1 MTTDSPAA
9 AGRAAPPAGH
19 AEPVIGRAA
28 DRLLLSVVRR
38 TGGWALVLVL
48 AALGSVLAQVLLPAV
63 VGSAVDSAMA
73 GRTDD
78 GRITTC
84 TAVIVVFIVCEVLS
98 DLAAGR
104 SSAAGT
110 AWLRRAQLAHLL
122 TLGGRATARFDPG
135 DLTARLIG
143 GAADAGAAAEAAVW
157 AALSV
162 LPTLTSVVALWLIDP
177 WLALTFLVGMPA
189 LVFFLRSY
197 AQDMSALI
205 ARYQKVQGAV
215 AAGFVEAL
223 GGMRTIA
230 AAGTTDREAERVLR
244 PLPEL
249 SGLGHGFWRAQ
260 TKVAAQNAL
269 LVPLLEVAV
278 LSVAGFGLAAG
289 RVTPGEM
296 LAASRYAGLGAGL
309 GMTAMYL
316 GRLARARAG
325 GGRIREVLA
334 EPAAAYGTGALPAGP
349 GRLELRGV
357 TVRVGGQTLLD
368 GLDLT
373 VPGGTSLAIVGRS
386 GTGKSLLAA
395 VAGRL
400 TDPHGGTVLL
410 DGVPLPELSHEELR
424 GAVGYAFE
432 RPALLGRTLGE
443 AIALDDVAEA
453 DRPRLSRAAA
463 AACIDAFVERLPEGY
478 RTDPREVPMSGG
490 EAQRLGL
497 ARAFAHRGRVLVLD
511 DATSSLDT
519 VTEFKVSTALT
530 TELADRTRL
539 IVAHRASTAARCDL
553 VAWLDGGGI
562 RRVGPHEELWALPE
576 YRAVF
581 RPDQPADE
589 DRSADEDRPAG
600 DDGPATGDGPA
611 DERGAAARTSPA
623 EVGA

>member
-1 MTTDSPAA
+1 MTTESPAA
-9 AGRAAPPAGH
+9 AGRTEPA
-19 AEPVIGRAA
+19 IGRDA
-28 DRLLLSVVRR
+28 DRLLLSAVRR
-38 TGGWALVLVL
+38 GGGWAVLLVL

-63 VGSAVDSAMA
+63 VGSAVDSAMS
-73 GRTDD
+73 GRPDD

-84 TAVIVVFIVCEVLS
+84 AAVIAVFIVCEVLS

-189 LVFFLRSY
+189 LVYFLRSY

-205 ARYQKVQGAV
+205 TRYQKVQGAI

-260 TKVAAQNAL
+260 TRVASQSAL
-269 LVPLLEVAV
+269 LAPLLDVAV

-296 LAASRYAGLGAGL
+296 LAASRYAALGTGL
-309 GMTAMYL
+309 GMTAMFL

-334 EPAAAYGTGALPAGP
+334 EPATVYGVRALPSGP

-357 TVRVGGQTLLD
+357 TVRVDGRALLD
-368 GLDLT
+368 GVDLT

-410 DGVPLPELSHEELR
+410 DGVPLPELSREELR
-424 GAVGYAFE
+424 GAIGYAFE
-432 RPALLGRTLGE
+432 RPALLGRTVGE

-463 AACIDAFVERLPEGY
+463 AACIDAFVERLPDGY
-478 RTDPREVPMSGG
+478 RTDLRDVPMSGG
-490 EAQRLGL
+490 EAQRIGL

-519 VTEFKVSTALT
+519 VTEFEVSTALT
-530 TELADRTRL
+530 TELAGRTRL

-562 RRVGPHEELWALPE
+562 RRIGPHDELWALPE

-581 RPDQPADE
+581 RPDPPAGE
-589 DRSADEDRPAG
+589 DLPAGADRPAGEDRPA
-600 DDGPATGDGPA
+600 DGAGP
-611 DERGAAARTSPA
+611 DAARPSPA
-623 EVGA
+623 EVSR

>member
-9 AGRAAPPAGH
+9 AGRTEPA
-19 AEPVIGRAA
+19 IGRDA
-28 DRLLLSVVRR
+28 DRLLLSAVRR
-38 TGGWALVLVL
+38 GGGWAVLLVL

-63 VGSAVDSAMA
+63 VGSAVDSAMS
-73 GRTDD
+73 GRPDD

-84 TAVIVVFIVCEVLS
+84 AAVIAVFIVCEVLS

-189 LVFFLRSY
+189 LVYFLRSY

-205 ARYQKVQGAV
+205 TRYQKVQGAI

-260 TKVAAQNAL
+260 TRVASQSAL
-269 LVPLLEVAV
+269 LAPLLDVAV

-296 LAASRYAGLGAGL
+296 LAASRYAALGTGL
-309 GMTAMYL
+309 GMTAMFL

-334 EPAAAYGTGALPAGP
+334 EPATVYGVRALPSGP

-357 TVRVGGQTLLD
+357 TVRVDGRTLLD
-368 GLDLT
+368 GVDLT

-400 TDPHGGTVLL
+400 TDPHGGTALL
-410 DGVPLPELSHEELR
+410 DGVPLPELSREELR
-424 GAVGYAFE
+424 GAIGYAFE
-432 RPALLGRTLGE
+432 RPALLGRTVGE

-463 AACIDAFVERLPEGY
+463 AACIDAFVERLPDGY
-478 RTDPREVPMSGG
+478 RTDLRDLPMSGG
-490 EAQRLGL
+490 EAQRIGL

-519 VTEFKVSTALT
+519 VTEFEVSTALT
-530 TELADRTRL
+530 TELAGRTRL

-562 RRVGPHEELWALPE
+562 RRIGPHDELWALPE

-581 RPDQPADE
+581 RPDPPTGEDLPAGA
-589 DRSADEDRPAG
+589 DRPAGEDRPA
-600 DDGPATGDGPA
+600 DGAGLD
-611 DERGAAARTSPA
+611 AARPSPA
-623 EVGA
+623 EVSR

>member
-1 MTTDSPAA
+1 MTEFPAA
-9 AGRAAPPAGH
+9 ADGTVSTP
-19 AEPVIGRAA
+19 GRAA
-28 DRLLLSVVRR
+28 DRLLLRAVRQA
-38 TGGWALVLVL
+38 GGWAVLLVL
-48 AALGSVLAQVLLPAV
+48 AALGSMLVQVLLPAM
-63 VGSAVDSAMA
+63 VGAAVDSAMS

-84 TAVIVVFIVCEVLS
+84 TAAIAVFVLCEVLS

-104 SSAAGT
+104 SSAVGT

-122 TLGGRATARFDPG
+122 TLGGRAAVRFNPG

-143 GAADAGAAAEAAVW
+143 GAVDAGASAEVAVW

-177 WLALTFLVGMPA
+177 WLALTFLAGMPA

-205 ARYQKVQGAV
+205 ARYQKVQGAI

-230 AAGTTDREAERVLR
+230 AAGTMDREAERVLR

-249 SGLGHGFWRAQ
+249 SGLGHDFWRAQ
-260 TKVAAQNAL
+260 TKIAAKSAL

-278 LSVAGFGLAAG
+278 LSVAGFGLAVN
-289 RVTPGEM
+289 RVTLGEM
-296 LAASRYAGLGAGL
+296 LAASRYAALGAGV
-309 GMTAMYL
+309 GMTAMFL

-325 GGRIREVLA
+325 AGRIQEVLA
-334 EPAAAYGTGALPAGP
+334 EPVMQYGTGALPPGP
-349 GRLELRGV
+349 GCLELRAV
-357 TVRVGGQTLLD
+357 TMRVDGQMLLD

-395 VAGRL
+395 LAGRL
-400 TDPHGGTVLL
+400 TDPQSGTVLL
-410 DGVPLPELSHEELR
+410 DGAPLSELSREELR
-424 GAVGYAFE
+424 GAIGYAFE
-432 RPALLGRTLGE
+432 RPALLGGTVGE
-443 AIALDDVAEA
+443 AIALDDVTET

-463 AACIDAFVERLPEGY
+463 AACIDAFVDRLPAGY
-478 RTDPREVPMSGG
+478 RTDLRSVPMSGG
-490 EAQRLGL
+490 EAQRIGL
-497 ARAFAHRGRVLVLD
+497 ARAFMHRGRVLVLD

-519 VTEFKVSTALT
+519 VTEFRVSTALT
-530 TELADRTRL
+530 TELAGRTRL
-539 IVAHRASTAARCDL
+539 IIAHRASTAARCDL

-562 RRVGPHEELWALPE
+562 RRIGPHSELWGLPE
-576 YRAVF
+576 YRAIF
-581 RPDQPADE
+581 QPDPPADE
-589 DRSADEDRPAG
+589 YRP
-600 DDGPATGDGPA
+600 
-611 DERGAAARTSPA
+611 ERACPKSA

>member
-1 MTTDSPAA
+1 MTHSPAA
-9 AGRAAPPAGH
+9 PDR
-19 AEPVIGRAA
+19 AEPSTGRAA
-28 DRLLLSVVRR
+28 DRLLLHAVRR
-38 TGGWALVLVL
+38 AGGWAVLL
-48 AALGSVLAQVLLPAV
+48 LLSALGSVLAQVLLPAV
-63 VGSAVDSAMA
+63 VGAAVDSATA
-73 GRTDD
+73 GRGGD

-84 TAVIVVFIVCEVLS
+84 AVVITVFIACEVVS

-104 SSAAGT
+104 CSATGT
-110 AWLRRAQLAHLL
+110 AWLRRAELAHLL

-177 WLALTFLVGMPA
+177 WLALTFLAALPA

-205 ARYQKVQGAV
+205 TRYQKVQGTI

-249 SGLGHGFWRAQ
+249 SALGHGFWRAQ
-260 TKVAAQNAL
+260 TKVAAQSAL

-289 RVTPGEM
+289 RVTVGEM
-296 LAASRYAGLGAGL
+296 LAASRYAALGAGV
-309 GMTAMYL
+309 GMTAMFL

-325 GGRIREVLA
+325 AGRLREVLA
-334 EPAAAYGTGALPAGP
+334 EPAMEYGTRSLPAGP
-349 GRLELRGV
+349 GRVELRGV
-357 TVRVGGQTLLD
+357 TVRVDGRTLLD
-368 GLDLT
+368 ELDLD

-395 VAGRL
+395 VTGRL
-400 TDPHGGTVLL
+400 ADPQRGTVLL
-410 DGVPLPELSHEELR
+410 DGVPLSELSREELR
-424 GAVGYAFE
+424 GAIGYAFE
-432 RPALLGRTLGE
+432 RPALLGGTVEE
-443 AIALDDVAEA
+443 AVALADVAA
-453 DRPRLSRAAA
+453 PDRQRIVRAAG

-478 RTDPREVPMSGG
+478 RTDLREVPMSGG
-490 EAQRLGL
+490 EAQRIGL
-497 ARAFAHRGRVLVLD
+497 ARAFAHQGRVLVLD

-519 VTEFKVSTALT
+519 VTEFRVSGALA
-530 TELADRTRL
+530 TELAGRTRL
-539 IVAHRASTAARCDL
+539 IVAHRASTAARCDS
-553 VAWLDGGGI
+553 VAWLEGGGI
-562 RRVGPHEELWALPE
+562 RRVGPHSELWALPE

-581 RPDQPADE
+581 RPDP
-589 DRSADEDRPAG
+589 PAG
-600 DDGPATGDGPA
+600 EAGRA
-611 DERGAAARTSPA
+611 DRHEDARTDPA